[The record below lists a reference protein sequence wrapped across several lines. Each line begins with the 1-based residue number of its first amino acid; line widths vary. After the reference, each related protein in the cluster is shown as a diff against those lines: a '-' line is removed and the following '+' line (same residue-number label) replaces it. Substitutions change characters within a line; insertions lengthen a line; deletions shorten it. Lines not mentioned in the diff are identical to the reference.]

1 MIKLDDVSV
10 KFGSETLF
18 DDLSWTIT
26 PEEHRIGLVGPNG
39 AGKTTLLKLI
49 AGRMTPDSG
58 RVTQEGVSVGYL
70 EQDVQELPEDRTV
83 RDEALRAFEEVLALE
98 EKEKRITAKLEETDH
113 ESREHTKLL
122 NQLNRV
128 QEQLNKHDSQRIRP
142 RTEATLTGLGFD
154 PDELDRPLHTFSG
167 GWRMR
172 AALARLLLRE
182 PDILLL
188 DEPTNHL
195 DIESIDW
202 LEGYLEGYP
211 GTVILVS
218 HDRYVLDRMVTA
230 TAEITRGRLLHY
242 DGNYSH
248 YLKAR
253 EERYARWQ
261 NEYENQQKR
270 IKEIEEFIS
279 KFRYNASRASQ
290 VQSRIKKL
298 EKMDRIPPPP
308 DDEPEIHFR
317 FPDPPRSGR
326 VVLELSPFSKTYE
339 TETGPEPVFT
349 NAGPLTI
356 ERGDKIA
363 MVGPNGAGKST
374 LARIL
379 RGVEPFEGERDLGH
393 KVNLSFYAQHQAD
406 MLDADQTVFDAVRE
420 AAPDRPKTELRN
432 LLGTFLFTGEDAFK
446 SVSVLSGGEKSRV
459 ALART
464 LLSTANFL
472 ILDEPTNHLDIQSK
486 EVLIEALQQY
496 EGTFVLVS
504 HDRHVLDAVAEKVW
518 RIGGGTVRTFLGNY
532 SDFRWQ
538 VEEGSARPLE
548 GTTSASSDPEEFAP
562 DASPSQNGRDHS
574 DQSSSSSSSSSAPPS
589 DGRFAG
595 LNSYQLKRKLE
606 ETEEEIMEIEE
617 RQEELETKMAD
628 PDAYEGEG
636 ARARELSDEYNALK
650 KELSSLYETWEALT
664 EHVMAL
670 EDE

>member
-10 KFGSETLF
+10 KFGDEALF

-26 PEEHRIGLVGPNG
+26 PEPHRIGLVGPNG
-39 AGKTTLLKLI
+39 AGKTTLLKVI
-49 AGRMTPDSG
+49 AERMSPDSG
-58 RVTQEGVSVGYL
+58 RVTREGVSVGYL

-83 RDEALRAFEEVLALE
+83 REEALRAFDDVLALE
-98 EKEKRITAKLEETDH
+98 EEEEKITERLEDTDH
-113 ESREHTKLL
+113 ESREHQKLL
-122 NQLNRV
+122 DKLHRV
-128 QEQLNKHDSQRIRP
+128 QEELNKYESHRIRP
-142 RTEATLTGLGFD
+142 RTEAALTGLGFD

-172 AALARLLLRE
+172 AALARLLLRQ
-182 PDILLL
+182 PDVLLL

-202 LEGYLEGYP
+202 LEGYLETYP
-211 GTVILVS
+211 GAVILVS
-218 HDRYVLDRMVTA
+218 HDRSVLDRMVSSI
-230 TAEITRGRLLHY
+230 AEITRGRLLHY
-242 DGNYSH
+242 DGNYSD
-248 YLKAR
+248 YLEAR
-253 EERYARWQ
+253 EERYERWRR
-261 NEYENQQKR
+261 EYENQQKR
-270 IKEIEEFIS
+270 IKEIKEFIS

-308 DDEPEIHFR
+308 DDSPTISFR
-317 FPDPPRSGR
+317 FPEPPRSGR
-326 VVLELSPFSKTYE
+326 VVMELASFSKTYD
-339 TETGPEPVFT
+339 TEAGRERVFT
-349 NAGPLTI
+349 DAGPLTI

-379 RGVEPFEGERDLGH
+379 RGVEPFEGEREEGH

-406 MLDADQTVFDAVRE
+406 MLDADQTVFDAVRD
-420 AAPDRPKTELRN
+420 AAPDRTKTELRN
-432 LLGTFLFTGEDAFK
+432 LLGTFLFTDDDAFK

-504 HDRHVLDAVAEKVW
+504 HDRYVLDAVAEKIW
-518 RIGGGTVRTFLGNY
+518 RVGGGAVRTFLGNY

-548 GTTSASSDPEEFAP
+548 GTTAAAEAAETGSEPT
-562 DASPSQNGRDHS
+562 PSQNGQDS
-574 DQSSSSSSSSSAPPS
+574 SSKEAESSSSPSTGPS
-589 DGRFAG
+589 DGRFAD

-606 ETEEEIMEIEE
+606 ETEEKIMEIEE
-617 RQEELETKMAD
+617 RQEELKAAMAD
-628 PDAYEGEG
+628 PDAYDGDG
-636 ARARELSDEYNALK
+636 AKARELSDEFNALK
-650 KELSSLYETWEALT
+650 RELSSLYDTWEVLT
-664 EHVMAL
+664 EQVMAL
-670 EDE
+670 ED